1 MKAAPLC
8 TAHVHAK
15 PPGDWQKRHKAP
27 AAALSSSGLPLRRS
41 STTAAGNFGGCGQ
54 TQHQPSRRLHLAVAA
69 GDPSPGDPL
78 HHDNMHGRNIV
89 VAVDSSEDSQ
99 HALQWTARE
108 LYRPGDV
115 LHVLHCIPNM
125 AVPSGIYAVPD
136 GRLAMVNV
144 DALLANDEQFMLAE
158 SQAVQG
164 MCARAFPPEEEVAHA
179 VTIVREE
186 PLGSGDKGRVAE
198 AICRKADEL
207 QAAVVVIASHQ
218 KSGLSEFVLGSV
230 AAHCTT
236 HSSRP
241 VLVLHAPSSGPAS
254 PGLLDRLASAAAG
267 MLAGRVQQGVQ
278 TEAAQPAGSG
288 AEVATAGDAS
298 VDSGCACQL
307 RRNLVVAVDDSEASE
322 RACSWAL
329 SHFYRPGDT
338 FHLLRIIPTL
348 PFRASYGGP
357 VLDGM
362 VFYTEPP
369 TEAFKSAAQHVVE
382 HRFEPQLKAA
392 GVPYQIDVIV
402 EACDESVA
410 GVGQA
415 ICEKAEE
422 LGAAAV
428 VLGSHMS
435 GGLMQFMLGSVATHV
450 AHHCRRPVA
459 VLH

>member
-1 MKAAPLC
+1 MALC
-8 TAHVHAK
+8 
-15 PPGDWQKRHKAP
+15 PG
-27 AAALSSSGLPLRRS
+27 GLQDRRQS
-41 STTAAGNFGGCGQ
+41 TAAGSSSRGGGR
-54 TQHQPSRRLHLAVAA
+54 PKRRLSLQLKVAA
-69 GDPSPGDPL
+69 AGGGAAAEGPSLP
-78 HHDNMHGRNIV
+78 NSTGRSIV

-115 LHVLHCIPNM
+115 LHVLHCIPHL
-125 AVPSGIYAVPD
+125 AVPGGMYAVPD

-164 MCARAFPPEEEVAHA
+164 MCARAFPPEEEIAHA
-179 VTIVREE
+179 VDIVRED

-198 AICRKADEL
+198 AICRKADDL

-218 KSGLSEFVLGSV
+218 KSSLSEFVLGSV

-241 VLVLHAPSSGPAS
+241 VLVLHAPHAGPDP
-254 PGLLDRLASAAAG
+254 PGLLDRLASAAASVLSG
-267 MLAGRVQQGVQ
+267 GGQQEAQ
-278 TEAAQPAGSG
+278 AEAAESG
-288 AEVATAGDAS
+288 GGGADVAVAHDAT

-307 RRNLVVAVDDSEASE
+307 RRNLVVAVDDSETSE

-329 SHFYRPGDT
+329 HNLYRSGDT

-362 VFYTEPP
+362 VFYAEPP
-369 TEAFKSAAQHVVE
+369 TEAFRSAAEHFVE

-392 GVPYQIDVIV
+392 GVPYRADIIV

-415 ICEKAEE
+415 ICDKAEE
-422 LGAAAV
+422 LGAAVV

-435 GGLMQFMLGSVATHV
+435 GGLMEFMLGSVATHV